1 MYSEVRKWL
10 EEDGEKFL
18 RKVGLRRG
26 QIVLDF
32 GCGEGHYTIPA
43 SKVIGEKGRVYA
55 FDKDAYILERL
66 RRLAEEEGL
75 SNIEIIKGDTK
86 IPLEDNSID
95 VVLCYDVIHY
105 EKHRERIY
113 KEVFR
118 ILKSEGFFSLYPKHY
133 KDDYPLMELASLGL
147 EEVIKEVEKVG
158 FTLQEKLLY
167 QCLHD
172 EYYNECCIL
181 NFIISEEKKEESSV

>member
-113 KEVFR
+113 KKSFVF
-118 ILKSEGFFSLYPKHY
+118 
-133 KDDYPLMELASLGL
+133 
-147 EEVIKEVEKVG
+147 
-158 FTLQEKLLY
+158 
-167 QCLHD
+167 
-172 EYYNECCIL
+172 
-181 NFIISEEKKEESSV
+181 